1 MKPAT
6 AEGRGRMPSVAL
18 LGLGAVALALAIA
31 AVPLAVLS
39 RQGSPAEPLVVAG
52 SFAVVGLVVARRQP
66 RNPMG
71 WLLVGVGTLLPLTI
85 TGSYYAVLVYRLGY
99 RLPFGPVALLLD
111 VSWAAAFMLLP
122 LAILLFP
129 DGRLPSRR
137 WQWIL
142 RVYLAVS
149 AAFVIALSWAAANS
163 LGTREPIDVSGGVTA
178 VDHPAGWVA
187 TVQVVALLL
196 LAPFWLLF
204 VVRQVQS
211 WRHADGERRQ
221 QLKWLVS
228 GAAICMIAVTI
239 PAAGT
244 ALDPQAP
251 AAVIAAASILYGL
264 LAALPVCI
272 GVAILKYRLYDIDRI
287 ISRTLAY
294 AIVTGLLV
302 GVYAGLVLLTTQVF
316 RVHTPVAVAASTLAA
331 AALFNPVRRRVQK
344 AVDRRFNRARYDA
357 DKTITAFAAH
367 LRDAV
372 DLDAVRADLLGVVHA
387 ALEPAHVSVW
397 ISHHHAGLHTEVR
410 R

>member
-1 MKPAT
+1 
-6 AEGRGRMPSVAL
+6 MPRVAML
-18 LGLGAVALALAIA
+18 ALGALALVLAIA

-39 RQGSPAEPLVVAG
+39 RQLAPVEPLVVAG
-52 SFAVVGLVVARRQP
+52 SFTVVGLVVARRQP

-71 WLLVGVGTLLPLTI
+71 WLLAGVGTLVPLTVA
-85 TGSYYAVLVYRLGY
+85 GGYYAVLVYRLGY

-142 RVYLAVS
+142 RVYVALS
-149 AAFVIALSWAAANS
+149 AGFVIAVSWAAVNS
-163 LGTREPIDVSGGVTA
+163 LGTREPIDASGGVTA

-196 LAPFWLLF
+196 LAPFWLAF

-264 LAALPVCI
+264 LAALPVCL

-294 AIVTGLLV
+294 GIVTGLLV
-302 GVYAGLVLLTTQVF
+302 GLYAGLVLLAT
-316 RVHTPVAVAASTLAA
+316 RVLSFHTPVAVAASTLAA
-331 AALFNPVRRRVQK
+331 AALFNPLRRRVQK

-357 DKTITAFAAH
+357 DTTITAFTVH

-372 DLDAVRADLLGVVHA
+372 DLDAVRADLLGAVHA
-387 ALEPAHVSVW
+387 ALEPARASVW
-397 ISHHHAGLHTEVR
+397 LSQR
-410 R
+410 D

>member
-1 MKPAT
+1 
-6 AEGRGRMPSVAL
+6 MPRVAML
-18 LGLGAVALALAIA
+18 ALGALALVLAIA

-39 RQGSPAEPLVVAG
+39 RQLAPVEPLVVAG
-52 SFAVVGLVVARRQP
+52 SFTVVGLVVARRQP

-71 WLLVGVGTLLPLTI
+71 WLLAGVGTLVPLTVA
-85 TGSYYAVLVYRLGY
+85 GGYYAVLVYRLGY

-142 RVYLAVS
+142 RVYVALS
-149 AAFVIALSWAAANS
+149 AGFVIAVSWAAVNS
-163 LGTREPIDVSGGVTA
+163 LGTREPIDASGGVTA

-196 LAPFWLLF
+196 LAPFWLAF

-244 ALDPQAP
+244 ALDP
-251 AAVIAAASILYGL
+251 
-264 LAALPVCI
+264 LP
-272 GVAILKYRLYDIDRI
+272 
-287 ISRTLAY
+287 SS
-294 AIVTGLLV
+294 
-302 GVYAGLVLLTTQVF
+302 Q
-316 RVHTPVAVAASTLAA
+316 
-331 AALFNPVRRRVQK
+331 RRRSC
-344 AVDRRFNRARYDA
+344 
-357 DKTITAFAAH
+357 TACWPRCRCASGW
-367 LRDAV
+367 R
-372 DLDAVRADLLGVVHA
+372 
-387 ALEPAHVSVW
+387 S
-397 ISHHHAGLHTEVR
+397 
-410 R
+410 

>member
-1 MKPAT
+1 M
-6 AEGRGRMPSVAL
+6 
-18 LGLGAVALALAIA
+18 
-31 AVPLAVLS
+31 
-39 RQGSPAEPLVVAG
+39 
-52 SFAVVGLVVARRQP
+52 
-66 RNPMG
+66 
-71 WLLVGVGTLLPLTI
+71 
-85 TGSYYAVLVYRLGY
+85 
-99 RLPFGPVALLLD
+99 
-111 VSWAAAFMLLP
+111 
-122 LAILLFP
+122 
-129 DGRLPSRR
+129 
-137 WQWIL
+137 
-142 RVYLAVS
+142 
-149 AAFVIALSWAAANS
+149 NS
-163 LGTREPIDVSGGVTA
+163 LGTREPIDASGGVTA
-178 VDHPAGWVA
+178 VDHPAGWLA
-187 TVQVVALLL
+187 TVQIMVLLL
-196 LAPFWLLF
+196 FGPFWLSF

-221 QLKWLVS
+221 QLKWLVC
-228 GAAICMIAVTI
+228 GAVLCMIVVTI
-239 PAAGT
+239 PAAGSV
-244 ALDPQAP
+244 LDPRAP
-251 AAVIAAASILYGL
+251 AAVKAVTAILFGL
-264 LAALPVCI
+264 IAALPVCI

-331 AALFNPVRRRVQK
+331 AALFNPLRRRVQK

-372 DLDAVRADLLGVVHA
+372 DLDAVRADLLGVVHV

>member
-178 VDHPAGWVA
+178 VDTRPAGW
-187 TVQVVALLL
+187 
-196 LAPFWLLF
+196 PPS
-204 VVRQVQS
+204 RS
-211 WRHADGERRQ
+211 WRCCCSRRSGCCS
-221 QLKWLVS
+221 WSGRSRAGGMRTGS
-228 GAAICMIAVTI
+228 GASSSNGWSAVQ
-239 PAAGT
+239 PSA
-244 ALDPQAP
+244 
-251 AAVIAAASILYGL
+251 
-264 LAALPVCI
+264 
-272 GVAILKYRLYDIDRI
+272 
-287 ISRTLAY
+287 
-294 AIVTGLLV
+294 
-302 GVYAGLVLLTTQVF
+302 
-316 RVHTPVAVAASTLAA
+316 
-331 AALFNPVRRRVQK
+331 
-344 AVDRRFNRARYDA
+344 
-357 DKTITAFAAH
+357 
-367 LRDAV
+367 
-372 DLDAVRADLLGVVHA
+372 
-387 ALEPAHVSVW
+387 
-397 ISHHHAGLHTEVR
+397 
-410 R
+410 